1 MAFFVKMETKKRM
14 RKKEDLNVSVLNSKE
29 FEEWLEDNY
38 PGRYNFGE
46 FRKGNSIVSKDQ
58 MTRIVKV

>member
-1 MAFFVKMETKKRM
+1 M

-38 PGRYNFGE
+38 PGRHNFGE